1 MVYLIMFSMCIYTF
15 KKEILYNLINVKAE
29 PLALIIYK
37 EYIIIK
43 SSVTL
48 LNSSLLQDS
57 LPTEW
62 G

>member
-1 MVYLIMFSMCIYTF
+1 MVYLILFSMCIYTF
-15 KKEILYNLINVKAE
+15 KKEILYHLINVKAE

-57 LPTEW
+57 LPTE
-62 G
+62 